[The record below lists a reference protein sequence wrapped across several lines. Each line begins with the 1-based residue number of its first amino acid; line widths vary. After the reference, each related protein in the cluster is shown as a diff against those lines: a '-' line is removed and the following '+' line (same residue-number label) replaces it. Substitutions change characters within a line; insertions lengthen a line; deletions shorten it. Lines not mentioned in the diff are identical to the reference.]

1 MEVLKMTF
9 EQLKEIM
16 VNTLNLEEK
25 DIKPEA
31 SLKDLG
37 VDSIDAVELIMS
49 LEENYDIQIPDEDAA
64 KLEKVSDIIEYINK
78 KH

>member
-1 MEVLKMTF
+1 MTF